1 MEELIAKIAE
11 ILEEESLD
19 ITKKINDYEG
29 WDSLAGLS
37 IIAMLDSDYHKV
49 MKTKDIL
56 AFSSIEEFCK
66 SVLS

>member
-11 ILEEESLD
+11 ILEEENLD
-19 ITKKINDYEG
+19 IAKKINDYEG

-56 AFSSIEEFCK
+56 SFSSIEEFCK